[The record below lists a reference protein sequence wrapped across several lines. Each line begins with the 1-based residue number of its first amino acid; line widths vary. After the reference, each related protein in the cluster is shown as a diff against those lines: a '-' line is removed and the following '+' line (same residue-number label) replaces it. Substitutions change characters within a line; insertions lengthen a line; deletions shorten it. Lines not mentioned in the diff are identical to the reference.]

1 MKASIVIDSD
11 CGESHGEVVRGSM
24 GIRSSRSQSNLFLDV
39 GANSE
44 TEMYRND
51 FDASSQANNF
61 IYNFKDFGTHIEIN
75 SEQAKKIVEILCTM
89 NQFGTVGTYEPIIK

>member
-1 MKASIVIDSD
+1 MSQVKKMKNSIVVDSACD
-11 CGESHGEVVRGSM
+11 QESHNGVARPSIGM
-24 GIRSSRSQSNLFLDV
+24 RSSRSQSNLFLDV
-39 GANSE
+39 AAQSE

-75 SEQAKKIVEILCTM
+75 SEQAKKIVEILCAM
-89 NQFGTVGTYEPIIK
+89 N